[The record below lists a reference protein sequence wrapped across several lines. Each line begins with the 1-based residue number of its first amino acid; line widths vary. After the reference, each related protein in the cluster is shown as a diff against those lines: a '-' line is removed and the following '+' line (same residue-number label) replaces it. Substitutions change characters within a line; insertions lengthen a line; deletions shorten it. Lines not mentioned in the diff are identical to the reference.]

1 MYNGVTDK
9 DGYFVIDKVLPGPY
23 KALPLQKSERSQ
35 LKIEPPEIK
44 FQVKDRS
51 MTLQTLEIVGYPVI
65 GKVVNG

>member
-51 MTLQTLEIVGYPVI
+51 MTL
-65 GKVVNG
+65 

>member
-9 DGYFVIDKVLPGPY
+9 DGYFVIEKVLPGPY

-51 MTLQTLEIVGYPVI
+51 MTL
-65 GKVVNG
+65 